1 MKINKEKKRK
11 KKTGVRSCFLPFLC
25 RECSL
30 MPFSFPSLF
39 FSPKKIKEQEA
50 VAIFLKKDKKQDL
63 TPIELDLLLSLY
75 DSKV

>member
-1 MKINKEKKRK
+1 
-11 KKTGVRSCFLPFLC
+11 
-25 RECSL
+25 